1 MVQPYFTLACSIPK
15 CEGLMISSL
24 FYLNPECVLTIS
36 WPIFFLFYIDLFTA
50 LPNALIYPLTYCQ
63 SSPVLMLNH
72 GPFQVIYH
80 EVAQQCQVF

>member
-24 FYLNPECVLTIS
+24 FYLNPESASDHFLKAQF
-36 WPIFFLFYIDLFTA
+36 FFLFYNDLFTA

-63 SSPVLMLNH
+63 SSPVLMLNTGH
-72 GPFQVIYH
+72 FR
-80 EVAQQCQVF
+80 